1 MIRAAS
7 IAAACLSAT
16 ALGQSRQIPA
26 SDTEGPVLLINA
38 TIHPVTAEPLEN
50 GWMAFENGHITLI
63 GRGDRPSIDGAEII
77 DLEGRHVYPGL
88 VAADSIL
95 GLVETGMAEVTH
107 DHDEH
112 GSFTPEA
119 RAVVALNPDSDLIP
133 VTRTSGILTALVV
146 PDGGRIPGQ
155 AAVIRLDG
163 WDWED
168 LAITPS
174 SAMVIQWPTMDRP
187 AFGSRKSD
195 GGKAATKQLT
205 AINDFLDQADAYLA
219 ACDVDPTLTPDSRAE
234 SLRPALAGNQPV
246 LIKASTAGQIATA
259 VAWAKG
265 RGLDPVI
272 LGGEEADEV
281 ADLLVA
287 DNVPVIVR
295 GVHRYP
301 RSRTRNPDEP
311 HTLPARLRDK
321 GVRFCIA
328 PRDRPAHLRNLP
340 HHAASAVAN
349 GLTPE
354 EGLRAIT
361 IDAAEIIG
369 VGDQLGSLEPGKSAT
384 FIVTTGDPLQIRTEV
399 ERAWID
405 GRPVDLSSRHTQL
418 RDKYRRKYAN
428 GGIPFGAE

>member
-1 MIRAAS
+1 MNHLVTVLS
-7 IAAACLSAT
+7 IT
-16 ALGQSRQIPA
+16 AVCAGAFAQSRQIPA
-26 SDTEGPVLLINA
+26 SETVGPVLLVNA

-50 GWMAFENGHITLI
+50 GWMAFEDGRITLI
-63 GRGDRPSIDGAEII
+63 GRGDRPSIDDVTVI
-77 DLEGRHVYPGL
+77 DLAGRHVYPGL

-107 DHDEH
+107 DHNER

-133 VTRTSGILTALVV
+133 VTRAAGILTALVV

-168 LAITPS
+168 LAIMPS
-174 SAMVIQWPTMDRP
+174 AALVIEWPSTERP
-187 AFGSRKSD
+187 SFGRRSSSD
-195 GGKAATKQLT
+195 TNATKQFDTL
-205 AINDFLDQADAYLA
+205 NDYCDEAEAYLA
-219 ACDVDPTLTPDSRAE
+219 AIDADNSLPRDSRAE
-234 SLRPALAGNQPV
+234 SLRAALAGEQPV

-259 VAWAKG
+259 VAWAKH
-265 RGLDPVI
+265 RGLDPII

-281 ADLLVA
+281 AALLVEE
-287 DNVPVIVR
+287 DVPVIVR

-301 RSRTRNPDEP
+301 ASRSRDPDEP
-311 HTLPARLRDK
+311 HALPARLRDA

-340 HHAASAVAN
+340 HHAATAVAN

-361 IDAAEIIG
+361 IDAATIIG
-369 VGDQLGSLEPGKSAT
+369 VGDTLGSLEPGKSAT
-384 FIVTTGDPLQIRTEV
+384 FIITTGDPLQLRTEV
-399 ERAWID
+399 EGAWID
-405 GRPVDLSSRHTQL
+405 GRPVDLTSRHTQL
-418 RDKYRRKYAN
+418 RDKYRRKYAE
-428 GGIPFGAE
+428 G

>member
-1 MIRAAS
+1 MNRLVCTLS
-7 IAAACLSAT
+7 IAVLSAG
-16 ALGQSRQIPA
+16 AFGQSRQIPA
-26 SDTEGPVLLINA
+26 SASVGPVLLVNA
-38 TIHPVTAEPLEN
+38 TIHPVTAAPLEG
-50 GWMAFENGHITLI
+50 GWMAFEDGRITLI
-63 GRGDRPSIDGAEII
+63 GRGDRPSIDNATVI
-77 DLEGRHVYPGL
+77 DLAGRHVYPGL

-107 DHDEH
+107 DHDER

-133 VTRTSGILTALVV
+133 VTRAAGILTALVV

-168 LAITPS
+168 LAITRS
-174 SAMVIQWPTMDRP
+174 AAMVIEWPSMDRP
-187 AFGSRKSD
+187 TFGSRSHTRD
-195 GGKAATKQLT
+195 TAATKQFDAL
-205 AINDFLDQADAYLA
+205 NDYLDQAEAYLA
-219 ACDVDPTLTPDSRAE
+219 AIDADTTLTPDSRAE
-234 SLRPALAGNQPV
+234 SLRAALAGEQPV

-259 VAWAKG
+259 VAWARH
-265 RGLDPVI
+265 RGLDPII

-281 ADLLVA
+281 AALLVEE
-287 DNVPVIVR
+287 DVPVIIR

-301 RSRTRNPDEP
+301 RSRSRNPDEP
-311 HTLPARLRDK
+311 HPLPARLRDK

-340 HHAASAVAN
+340 HHAATAVAN

-361 IDAAEIIG
+361 IDAATIIG
-369 VGDQLGSLEPGKSAT
+369 VGDRLGSLEPGKSAT
-384 FIVTTGDPLQIRTEV
+384 FIVTTGDPLQLRTEV
-399 ERAWID
+399 EMAWID

-418 RDKYRRKYAN
+418 RDNYQRKYAD
-428 GGIPFGAE
+428 G

>member
-1 MIRAAS
+1 MNRLVCTLS
-7 IAAACLSAT
+7 IAVLSAG
-16 ALGQSRQIPA
+16 AFGQSRQIPA
-26 SDTEGPVLLINA
+26 SAPVGPVLLVNA
-38 TIHPVTAEPLEN
+38 TIHPVTAAPLEG
-50 GWMAFENGHITLI
+50 GWMAFEDGRITLI
-63 GRGDRPSIDGAEII
+63 GRGDRPSIDNATVI
-77 DLEGRHVYPGL
+77 DLAGRHVYPGL

-107 DHDEH
+107 DHDER

-133 VTRTSGILTALVV
+133 VTRAAGILTALVV

-174 SAMVIQWPTMDRP
+174 AAMVIEWPSMDRP
-187 AFGSRKSD
+187 TFGSRSRTRD
-195 GGKAATKQLT
+195 TAATKQFDAL
-205 AINDFLDQADAYLA
+205 NDYLDQAEAYLA
-219 ACDVDPTLTPDSRAE
+219 ATDADTTLTPDSRAE
-234 SLRPALAGNQPV
+234 SLRAALAGEQPV

-259 VAWAKG
+259 VAWARH
-265 RGLDPVI
+265 RGLDPII

-281 ADLLVA
+281 AALLVEE
-287 DNVPVIVR
+287 DVPVIIR

-301 RSRTRNPDEP
+301 RSRSRNPDEP
-311 HTLPARLRDK
+311 HALPARLRDK

-340 HHAASAVAN
+340 HHAATAVAN

-361 IDAAEIIG
+361 IDAATIIG
-369 VGDQLGSLEPGKSAT
+369 VGDRLGSLEPGKSAT
-384 FIVTTGDPLQIRTEV
+384 FIVTTGDPLQLRTEV
-399 ERAWID
+399 EMAWID

-418 RDKYRRKYAN
+418 RDKYQRKYAD
-428 GGIPFGAE
+428 G

>member
-1 MIRAAS
+1 MIRIAMMTTAMLMTAS
-7 IAAACLSAT
+7 AF
-16 ALGQSRQIPA
+16 GQSRQIPA
-26 SDTEGPVLLINA
+26 STTEGPVLLVNA
-38 TIHPVTAEPLEN
+38 TIHPVTGEPLEG
-50 GWMAFENGHITLI
+50 GWMGFENGRITLI
-63 GRGDRPSIDGAEII
+63 GRGDRPSIDGATVI

-95 GLVETGMAEVTH
+95 GLIEVGQVPVTH

-112 GSFTPEA
+112 GTFTPEA

-133 VTRTSGILTALVV
+133 VTRAAGILTALII
-146 PDGGRIPGQ
+146 PDGGRLPGQ

-174 SAMVIQWPTMDRP
+174 AAMVIEWPSMDRP
-187 AFGSRKSD
+187 SFGTRKSD
-195 GGKAATKQLT
+195 GGKAATKQFEAL
-205 AINDFLDQADAYLA
+205 NDYLDQAEAYLA
-219 ACDVDPTLTPDSRAE
+219 ACDADDTLTRDTRAE
-234 SLRPALAGNQPV
+234 SLRPSLAGEQPV

-265 RGLDPVI
+265 RGLDPII

-281 ADLLVA
+281 AALLVEE
-287 DNVPVIVR
+287 DVPVIIR

-301 RSRTRNPDEP
+301 RSRGRNPDEP
-311 HTLPARLRDK
+311 HSLPTRLRDR

-328 PRDRPAHLRNLP
+328 PRGMPAHSRDLP
-340 HHAASAVAN
+340 HDAATAVAN

-369 VGDQLGSLEPGKSAT
+369 VGERLGSLEPGKSAT
-384 FIVTTGDPLQIRTEV
+384 FIVTTGDPLQIRTEI

-405 GRPVDLSSRHTQL
+405 GRPIDLSSRHTQL
-418 RDKYRRKYAN
+418 RDKYRRKYA
-428 GGIPFGAE
+428 GS